1 MSGIITIRS
10 FEPLAFQFEE
20 PFPATTALA
29 RVILPPLALQ
39 ADPADDPLLTI
50 DIVTQQP
57 VPACDI
63 AEIITR
69 NKRQFQAVYDAAREE
84 YSRARRRITVKSAR
98 RIP

>member
-39 ADPADDPLLTI
+39 DDPADDPLLTI

-84 YSRARRRITVKSAR
+84 YRKARRRIAVKNSR
-98 RIP
+98 RIA